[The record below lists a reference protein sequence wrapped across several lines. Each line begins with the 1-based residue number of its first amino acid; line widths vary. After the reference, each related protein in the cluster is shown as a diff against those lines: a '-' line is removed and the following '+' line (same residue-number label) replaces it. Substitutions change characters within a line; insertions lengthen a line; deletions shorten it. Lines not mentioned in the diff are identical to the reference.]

1 MFLRTSPIYRISSD
15 KVFWKSYQLFKDMF
29 FWFIYYTQKGPRF
42 SDTLMISNAVLLI
55 FFLAFLF
62 MTPFYSRNDS
72 LNIQI
77 NEI

>member
-55 FFLAFLF
+55 FFGFLI
-62 MTPFYSRNDS
+62 YDS
-72 LNIQI
+72 ILLKKWFLK
-77 NEI
+77 

>member
-42 SDTLMISNAVLLI
+42 SDKLMISNAVLLI
-55 FFLAFLF
+55 FFWLSYLWLHFTQE
-62 MTPFYSRNDS
+62 MIP
-72 LNIQI
+72 
-77 NEI
+77 